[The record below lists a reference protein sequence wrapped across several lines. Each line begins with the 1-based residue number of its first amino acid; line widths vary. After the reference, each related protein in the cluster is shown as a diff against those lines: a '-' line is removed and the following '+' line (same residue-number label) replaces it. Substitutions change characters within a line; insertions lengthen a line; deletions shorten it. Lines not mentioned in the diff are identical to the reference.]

1 MFVPCWIDYPQ
12 SHMYGTPK
20 SLQTQFVTGNISV
33 ISRLPMI
40 VLRMM
45 MMMAIMLMMV
55 TTMITTMLKVQERF
69 SACLHNL
76 FRQIAEFAEGR
87 VLLKSCESAN

>member
-1 MFVPCWIDYPQ
+1 
-12 SHMYGTPK
+12 MYGTPK

-76 FRQIAEFAEGR
+76 SDRLLSLLRGEF
-87 VLLKSCESAN
+87 C

>member
-1 MFVPCWIDYPQ
+1 
-12 SHMYGTPK
+12 MYGTPK

-45 MMMAIMLMMV
+45 MMMMAMILMMM
-55 TTMITTMLKVQERF
+55 TTMITMMLEVQERF

-76 FRQIAEFAEGR
+76 FRQIAEFAEGK

>member
-1 MFVPCWIDYPQ
+1 
-12 SHMYGTPK
+12 MYGTPK

-40 VLRMM
+40 VLK
-45 MMMAIMLMMV
+45 MMMAMMLMMT
-55 TTMITTMLKVQERF
+55 TTMITMMLEVQERF

-76 FRQIAEFAEGR
+76 FRQIAEFAEGK